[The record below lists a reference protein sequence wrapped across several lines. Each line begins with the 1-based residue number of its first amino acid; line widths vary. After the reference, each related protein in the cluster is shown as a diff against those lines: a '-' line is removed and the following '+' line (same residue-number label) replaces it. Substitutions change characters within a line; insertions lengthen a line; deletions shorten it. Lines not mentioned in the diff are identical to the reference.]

1 MIADMAMQTEA
12 ARQLTYKAA
21 AAVDAGVKG
30 PELGTLAAMAKCFAS
45 DVAMKVATDAVQLF
59 GAAGI
64 SNEYPINRYFRDAKV
79 VQIIEGTN
87 QIQRNIIANTL
98 LGRES
103 RTLICSGR
111 RADISAMTRQL
122 HHVQNRLLT
131 GKKALITGGGTGLG
145 KSIAKRYLELG
156 ADVVICG
163 RRTEV
168 LEATAAELRE
178 ATGGVASFVSCD
190 MRNADAVEAM
200 FDEIWR
206 ERPLDILV
214 NNAAANFIARTD
226 KLSPRAIDAVL
237 NIVLHGSFYC
247 TVACGRRWIEA
258 GRGGTV
264 LSVATTPSFTGLAFT
279 APSAAAKAGI
289 VAMTRSLAVEWGPK
303 GIRLNAVAPGL
314 FPTEGAWERL
324 YPPGS
329 QAGAA
334 GDWRAAAPLRPA
346 HRACESVRLSRGRRI
361 RPTSPAI

>member
-1 MIADMAMQTEA
+1 MFRSD
-12 ARQLTYKAA
+12 L
-21 AAVDAGVKG
+21 
-30 PELGTLAAMAKCFAS
+30 LA
-45 DVAMKVATDAVQLF
+45 
-59 GAAGI
+59 
-64 SNEYPINRYFRDAKV
+64 
-79 VQIIEGTN
+79 
-87 QIQRNIIANTL
+87 
-98 LGRES
+98 
-103 RTLICSGR
+103 
-111 RADISAMTRQL
+111 
-122 HHVQNRLLT
+122 

-145 KSIAKRYLELG
+145 KSIAQRYLELG
-156 ADVVICG
+156 AEVVICG
-163 RRTEV
+163 RRSDV
-168 LEATAAELRE
+168 LESTTRALRE
-178 ATGGVASFVSCD
+178 ATGGAIAFVSCD
-190 MRNADAVEAM
+190 IRNADSVEAM
-200 FDEIWR
+200 IDEIWKQ
-206 ERPLDILV
+206 RPLDILV

-329 QAGAA
+329 QPEPQQNGV
-334 GDWRAAAPLRPA
+334 PLRRFGQHIELANLFAYLAADESSYITGDLIVIDGGRWMQGVGGPSS
-346 HRACESVRLSRGRRI
+346 RAMQDWSDEQWDAMRKR
-361 RPTSPAI
+361 